1 MKTTKILFLLTMTF
15 LSQFTFSQS
24 EVQWQKSL
32 GGTLDDK
39 PFSIEQT
46 SDNGFIIAGSTI
58 SNDVDISGFHGGNGT
73 DAWIVKTDSLGV
85 IQWQKCYGGT
95 GSEVAYDIIETADG
109 GYIFTGQASSTNG
122 DVTSFHGGA
131 GYDIWVV
138 KINVVGD
145 IVWEKCLGGTNVDVA
160 YSIIETNQGGYL
172 LSGATW
178 SNDGDVIGF
187 HGGNDADSWTI
198 KIDSIGVIQWQ
209 KCLGG
214 TSFDAINS
222 IQQTSDQGFILS
234 GRTSSNDGDVSGN
247 HGNLDSWI
255 VKADSVGNIEWQK
268 CLGGT
273 GIEFSTE
280 VQEDSNGGYIVM
292 NTTQY
297 SNNGD
302 VSGYLSVVTGATDIW
317 VVKLSNIG
325 VLEWQKCVGG
335 ASFDYG
341 VGLEQTQDGGYMIAG
356 TTDTS
361 IGSTTQG
368 SGPSDYCVVKLNNS
382 GSIAWHKSLGGSS
395 EDVATCLKLTNDDE
409 YIIIGYAGSIDG
421 DITNSI
427 GGNDFWVVKM
437 GMVSVQGNVYF
448 DFNSNCNMDSTEF
461 GLEDINLVVN
471 PGNIVVTTDNTGKW
485 QINYLAPG
493 NYTITVDTSMINW
506 SSACSNTT
514 SFSITDS
521 YMFEQGPNFG
531 LINSNPCSD
540 PNVSINAPFLRPCL
554 PNQLIY
560 VSACNQ
566 ITATGILEST
576 YVDVELDPL
585 ITVTSSSWSFLP
597 LGNNVYRF
605 QTGDLNP
612 GQCVNFSIATTIS
625 SPLLGCSDL
634 LGLTLCMEANLY
646 PVESCSL
653 DTLPSPPVGLDGN
666 GDLLSGFPQ
675 PCALPWDQSSLSVD
689 GWCQGDSI
697 YFSITN
703 TGQPGIGDMECYSPI
718 WITIDGVMTYS
729 DSILIPGGETV
740 FYSYLGN
747 GQTWILNVE
756 QHPLHPGNSHPNAHV
771 EACGDLSNWT
781 SDLISDFPQDDADAS
796 VDIYCGIVTGSYDPN
811 DKTGYP
817 IGQTDQNYVQSNQ
830 QMQYVIRFQN
840 TGSDTA
846 FTVVIRDT
854 LDIDLNIFT
863 VTSGVSSHLYEFKM
877 YGPRV
882 LEWTFNNINLPD
894 SSTNQDGSNGFV
906 SFTVNQVPNL
916 APATEIKNTAAIY
929 FDFNDPIITNTTMHR
944 IFEGFVSVLN
954 LEEIIPQGKKLLVYP
969 NPTSTSITIMGEKDM
984 NQLPCSILDASGREM
999 KTFNLSGIKTQIAIS
1014 DLTSGIYFVKVGD
1027 WVEKLVVE

>member
-1 MKTTKILFLLTMTF
+1 
-15 LSQFTFSQS
+15 
-24 EVQWQKSL
+24 
-32 GGTLDDK
+32 
-39 PFSIEQT
+39 
-46 SDNGFIIAGSTI
+46 
-58 SNDVDISGFHGGNGT
+58 
-73 DAWIVKTDSLGV
+73 
-85 IQWQKCYGGT
+85 
-95 GSEVAYDIIETADG
+95 
-109 GYIFTGQASSTNG
+109 
-122 DVTSFHGGA
+122 
-131 GYDIWVV
+131 
-138 KINVVGD
+138 
-145 IVWEKCLGGTNVDVA
+145 
-160 YSIIETNQGGYL
+160 
-172 LSGATW
+172 
-178 SNDGDVIGF
+178 
-187 HGGNDADSWTI
+187 
-198 KIDSIGVIQWQ
+198 
-209 KCLGG
+209 
-214 TSFDAINS
+214 
-222 IQQTSDQGFILS
+222 
-234 GRTSSNDGDVSGN
+234 
-247 HGNLDSWI
+247 
-255 VKADSVGNIEWQK
+255 
-268 CLGGT
+268 
-273 GIEFSTE
+273 
-280 VQEDSNGGYIVM
+280 
-292 NTTQY
+292 
-297 SNNGD
+297 
-302 VSGYLSVVTGATDIW
+302 
-317 VVKLSNIG
+317 
-325 VLEWQKCVGG
+325 
-335 ASFDYG
+335 
-341 VGLEQTQDGGYMIAG
+341 
-356 TTDTS
+356 
-361 IGSTTQG
+361 
-368 SGPSDYCVVKLNNS
+368 
-382 GSIAWHKSLGGSS
+382 
-395 EDVATCLKLTNDDE
+395 
-409 YIIIGYAGSIDG
+409 
-421 DITNSI
+421 
-427 GGNDFWVVKM
+427 
-437 GMVSVQGNVYF
+437 
-448 DFNSNCNMDSTEF
+448 
-461 GLEDINLVVN
+461 
-471 PGNIVVTTDNTGKW
+471 
-485 QINYLAPG
+485 
-493 NYTITVDTSMINW
+493 
-506 SSACSNTT
+506 
-514 SFSITDS
+514 
-521 YMFEQGPNFG
+521 
-531 LINSNPCSD
+531 
-540 PNVSINAPFLRPCL
+540 
-554 PNQLIY
+554 
-560 VSACNQ
+560 
-566 ITATGILEST
+566 
-576 YVDVELDPL
+576 
-585 ITVTSSSWSFLP
+585 
-597 LGNNVYRF
+597 
-605 QTGDLNP
+605 
-612 GQCVNFSIATTIS
+612 
-625 SPLLGCSDL
+625 
-634 LGLTLCMEANLY
+634 MEANLY

-906 SFTVNQVPNL
+906 SFTANQVPNL

-984 NQLPCSILDASGREM
+984 NQLPCSLLDASGREM

-1014 DLTSGIYFVKVGD
+1014 DLNSGIYFVKVGD

>member
-1 MKTTKILFLLTMTF
+1 MKTTKILFLLTTSF

-24 EVQWQKSL
+24 EIQWQKSL

-58 SNDVDISGFHGGNGT
+58 SYDVDVSGFHGGNGT

-95 GSEVAYDIIETADG
+95 EIEVAYDIIETSDG
-109 GYIFTGQASSTNG
+109 GYIFTGQASSIDG
-122 DVTSFHGGA
+122 DVTSFHGGT
-131 GYDIWVV
+131 GSDIWVV
-138 KINVVGD
+138 KINAVGD
-145 IVWEKCLGGTNVDVA
+145 IIWQKCLGGTNVDIA
-160 YSIIETNQGGYL
+160 YSIIELDQSGYL
-172 LSGATW
+172 LSGSTW

-187 HGGNDADSWTI
+187 NGGNEADGWII
-198 KIDSIGVIQWQ
+198 KIDSIGVIEWQ

-222 IQQTSDQGFILS
+222 LQQTNDQGFILS
-234 GRTSSNDGDVSGN
+234 GRTNSNDGDVSGN
-247 HGNLDSWI
+247 HGNLDSWV
-255 VKADSVGNIEWQK
+255 VKVDSVGNIEWQK

-302 VSGYLSVVTGATDIW
+302 VSGYLSVETGATDIW

-325 VLEWQKCVGG
+325 VWEWQKCLGG

-341 VGLEQTQDGGYMIAG
+341 VGLEQTQDAGYLIAG
-356 TTDTS
+356 TTS
-361 IGSTTQG
+361 YSQG
-368 SGPSDYCVVKLNNS
+368 INSQDYYVVKLDNL
-382 GSIAWHKSLGGSS
+382 GSFDWHKSLGGSS
-395 EDVATCLKLTNDDE
+395 EDVATCIKLTNDNE
-409 YIIIGYAGSIDG
+409 YIIVGNSASNDG
-421 DITNSI
+421 DITNI
-427 GGNDFWVVKM
+427 NGGTDYWVVKM

-448 DFNSNCNMDSTEF
+448 DFNTNCSMDSTEF
-461 GLEDINLVVN
+461 GIEGINLVVN
-471 PGNIVVTTDNTGKW
+471 PGNIVVTTNEFGKW
-485 QINYLAPG
+485 KINYLAPG
-493 NYTITVDTSMINW
+493 NYTITVDTTTINW
-506 SSACSNTT
+506 SSSCSNTA

-521 YMFEQGPNFG
+521 YMFEQGPSFG

-540 PNVSINAPFLRPCL
+540 PNISINAPFLRPCL
-554 PNQLIY
+554 PDQLIY

-566 ITATGILEST
+566 ITATGMLPDS

-585 ITVTSSSWSFLP
+585 ITVTNSSWSFVP

-612 GQCVNFSIATTIS
+612 GQCVSFTIASTIS

-646 PVESCSL
+646 PVEPCSL
-653 DTLPSPPVGLDGN
+653 DTLPSPQVGLDGN
-666 GDLLSGFPQ
+666 GVLLSGFPQ
-675 PCALPWDQSSLSVD
+675 PCNLPWDQSSLSVD

-703 TGQPGIGDMECYSPI
+703 TGQPVFGDMECYSPI
-718 WITIDGVMTYS
+718 WITVDGVVTYS
-729 DSILIPGGETV
+729 DSIIIPGGETV
-740 FYSYLGN
+740 LLSYLGN

-771 EACGDLSNWT
+771 EACGDLTNWT
-781 SDLISDFPQDDADAS
+781 SDLVNDFPQDDADPS
-796 VDIYCGIVTGSYDPN
+796 VDIYCGVVTGSYDPN

-817 IGQTDQNYVQSNQ
+817 FGETNQNFIQPNQ

-863 VTSGVSSHLYEFKM
+863 VTSGTSSHSYEFKM

-894 SSTNQDGSNGFV
+894 SSTNQESSKGFV

-916 APATEIKNTAAIY
+916 APTTEIKNTAAIY
-929 FDFNDPIITNTTMHR
+929 FDFNDPIITNTTTHR
-944 IFEGFVSVLN
+944 IFEGFVNVLN
-954 LEEIIPQGKKLLVYP
+954 IEEISQQGKKLLVYP

-984 NQLPCSILDASGREM
+984 NQSFSIYDQIGREVFSGRLNGIS
-999 KTFNLSGIKTQIAIS
+999 TVVQLSNFNKGMYILKVEGNFQPSQII
-1014 DLTSGIYFVKVGD
+1014 I
-1027 WVEKLVVE
+1027 E